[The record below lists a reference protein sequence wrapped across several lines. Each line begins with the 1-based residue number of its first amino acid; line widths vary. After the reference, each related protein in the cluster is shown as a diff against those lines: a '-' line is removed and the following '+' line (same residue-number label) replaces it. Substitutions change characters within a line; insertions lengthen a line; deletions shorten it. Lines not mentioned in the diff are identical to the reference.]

1 MNALSASPA
10 RRNPPRRALPDAVTA
25 QGGSGEANRVEISG
39 KLVALG
45 ALRHTPAGIPVVEFR
60 LSHESER
67 AEAGTMRK
75 VNAEIDAIAFE
86 ALARLVAGATLNGA
100 LRVEGF
106 IAAKSRN
113 SRKPVLHAT
122 RIEFIEGV

>member
-1 MNALSASPA
+1 M
-10 RRNPPRRALPDAVTA
+10 TA
-25 QGGSGEANRVEISG
+25 QGGSDEANRVEISG

-67 AEAGTMRK
+67 AEAGAMRR

-86 ALARLVAGATLNGA
+86 SLARLVAAAQLNSA
-100 LRVEGF
+100 LNVEGF

-113 SRKPVLHAT
+113 SRKPILHAT
-122 RIEFIEGV
+122 RIEFTEGV